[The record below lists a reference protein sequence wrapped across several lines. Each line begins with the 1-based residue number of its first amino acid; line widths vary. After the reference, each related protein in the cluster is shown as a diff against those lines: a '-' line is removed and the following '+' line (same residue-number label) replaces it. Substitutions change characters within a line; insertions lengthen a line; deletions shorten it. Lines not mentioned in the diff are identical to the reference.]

1 MATSDSIQHQFI
13 VGDIVNVPCVVA
25 STGGTAVKPTV
36 TLTTKYVGFDA
47 ATDSLGPIDAIQVI
61 KDN

>member
-25 STGGTAVKPTV
+25 SVGGTSVKPTV
-36 TLTTKYVGFDA
+36 TLTTKYVGYDA
-47 ATDSLGPIDAIQVI
+47 ATDSLGPIDSIQVI
-61 KDN
+61 NDN